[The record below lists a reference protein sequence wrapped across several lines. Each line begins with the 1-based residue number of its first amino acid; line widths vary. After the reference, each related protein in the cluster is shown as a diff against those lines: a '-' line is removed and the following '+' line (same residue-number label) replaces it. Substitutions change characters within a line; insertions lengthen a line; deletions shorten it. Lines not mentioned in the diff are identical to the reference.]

1 MWHGCSMETLDNLIR
16 FTVIGILALAALRL
30 VWGGRLTQAGVAMLL
45 FAVSVMAYMLC
56 SSRTLFPLLGPFQYL
71 VMPGCVGL
79 PFFFWW
85 FSNALFNDAFRIRL
99 WHGLLLALLEG
110 LGHWM
115 AFGPRMGPELVN
127 TGSLVLHHVI
137 ALGLAFF
144 ALFEAL
150 KSRDSDL
157 VESRR
162 QICLTI
168 VIGAG
173 VYILMVLSVELVFGD
188 TRAPQW
194 LETAN
199 AAGILVLTLFL
210 APKLNRELFTAPDAI
225 VSTAPDIAPADRSL
239 LQALLATMEQE
250 KLYHEEGLTISMLAK
265 RLAVQEYR
273 LRRLIN
279 QHLGY
284 RNFNAFL
291 NHYRIKEARSQLAD
305 IALARIPVLTIAM
318 DLGYRSL
325 SPFNKAFKEITG
337 VTPTEYRRVQL
348 TPNNLTDSGKT
359 AAITEST

>member
-1 MWHGCSMETLDNLIR
+1 METLDNLIR
-16 FTVIGILALAALRL
+16 FTVISVLAMAALRL
-30 VWGGRLTQAGVAMLL
+30 VWGGRLTQAGVAMLF
-45 FAVSVMAYMLC
+45 FAVSIMAYMLC

-79 PFFFWW
+79 PLFFWW
-85 FSNALFNDAFRIRL
+85 FSSALFNDAFRIRL
-99 WHGLLLALLEG
+99 WHGLFLAFLEG
-110 LGHWM
+110 LGYWM
-115 AFGPRMGPELVN
+115 AFGPRLGPELVS
-127 TGSLVLHHVI
+127 TGILVLHHVI
-137 ALGLAFF
+137 ALGLAFA

-188 TRAPQW
+188 TRAPEW
-194 LETAN
+194 LETVN

-210 APKLNRELFTAPDAI
+210 VPKLNRELFTAPDAI
-225 VSTAPDIAPADRSL
+225 ISTAPDIAPADRSL

-250 KLYHEEGLTISMLAK
+250 KLYHEEGMTIGMLAE

-291 NHYRIKEARSQLAD
+291 NHYRIGVAREQLAD
-305 IALARIPVLTIAM
+305 IAMARIPVLTIAM
-318 DLGYRSL
+318 NLGYRSL
-325 SPFNKAFKEITG
+325 SPFNRAFKEITG
-337 VTPTEYRRVQL
+337 VTPTEYRRAKL
-348 TPNNLTDSGKT
+348 AAIKLTDSEK
-359 AAITEST
+359 IDPIPESG